1 MLPSRG
7 QRGLARGGRKRRDAI
22 LDVAVARA
30 DLPWLVADAAA
41 ATEFVGGAEQ
51 FGRRLELAVL
61 TDDHRRRLEGVS
73 AAPEVAVT
81 AEDLDGLG
89 DERGRVSE
97 LIPVV
102 GDDPA
107 PFDGVGDAHRRAGR
121 SQELVGFCGESLGL
135 VEIRRQERGVGQRIA
150 EPHRVAITAEPV
162 DCLPDERVRLGQVA
176 GAPSRVDAEVRG
188 PRGVPCGPREQE
200 LLGGGRVGFG

>member
-1 MLPSRG
+1 MRSSMSPWRARISHGLWLTPLRRRSSSAAPSSSVAVL
-7 QRGLARGGRKRRDAI
+7 GLA
-22 LDVAVARA
+22 V
-30 DLPWLVADAAA
+30 P
-41 ATEFVGGAEQ
+41 
-51 FGRRLELAVL
+51 

-73 AAPEVAVT
+73 AAPEVAVA

-107 PFDGVGDAHRRAGR
+107 SFDGVGDAHRRAGR

-135 VEIRRQERGVGQRIA
+135 VEIRRQERGDR
-150 EPHRVAITAEPV
+150 TAHS
-162 DCLPDERVRLGQVA
+162 R
-176 GAPSRVDAEVRG
+176 APSCRHHCGTRRLPAGRARPPWSSRRCPKPRRRRSTWPTRRPVSDPAEH
-188 PRGVPCGPREQE
+188 E